1 VPRSVV
7 WSVYAVLVLI
17 WSSTWVS
24 IKIGL
29 EDLPPLFGAGVRFA
43 LAGVLLLGYAALA
56 RRPLRTDPVLA
67 VVLGV
72 LPFAAT
78 YGLIYWAEQHIPS
91 GLAAVL
97 FGMLPLYTALLA
109 AVALDDEPLRARLL
123 AGIGIAIAGLA
134 LAFNESLE
142 LGDDDM
148 AGIAALAVVLSP
160 IPSAIGS
167 ITIKRRGA
175 ALDALVVNGWGMA
188 IAGVLLLGVSAPG
201 EDWGAASWSA
211 EAVGSIAYLAVAGT
225 AFTFVGL
232 MLLLR
237 ELTAVATSFISVVI
251 PFGAL
256 AFGALLEDETV
267 TRTAL
272 LGAALVAA
280 GIAVAQ
286 WPRRA
291 ANRIAATPPG

>member
-1 VPRSVV
+1 MPRPVV
-7 WSVYAVLVLI
+7 WSVYAFLVLV

-29 EDLPPLFGAGVRFA
+29 EDLPPLFGAGVRFG
-43 LAGVLLLGYAALA
+43 LAGVLLLAGAALA
-56 RRPLRTDPVLA
+56 RRSLRTDPVLA
-67 VVLGV
+67 TILAA

-78 YGLIYWAEQHIPS
+78 YGTIYWAEQHIPS
-91 GLAAVL
+91 GLTAVL

-109 AVALDDEPLRARLL
+109 AVALQDEPLRARLL

-142 LGDDDM
+142 LGDDDK

-167 ITIKRRGA
+167 IAIKRRGG
-175 ALDALVVNGWGMA
+175 ALDALVLNGWAMA
-188 IAGVLLLGVSAPG
+188 GAGVLLLVVSAPG
-201 EDWGAASWSA
+201 EDWGAARWTVES
-211 EAVGSIAYLAVAGT
+211 VGSIAYLALLGT

-232 MLLLR
+232 TLLLR
-237 ELTAVATSFISVVI
+237 EMTAVATSFISVLI

-256 AFGALLEDETV
+256 AFGALLEDEVV
-267 TRTAL
+267 TSTAL

-286 WPRRA
+286 WPRG
-291 ANRIAATPPG
+291 RIPRTPSG